1 MGWVL
6 IILAALSEI
15 IGVVGLRFYSQ
26 YKTLRNLMLYIGGFG
41 VSFALLYTSFNYL
54 QLSIAYVVQ
63 DIINAICLSQAY
75 YQNIRPE
82 DVLVE
87 LTYEDDAGFESI
99 FTVYCCKSNT
109 FVFLCF

>member
-26 YKTLRNLMLYIGGFG
+26 HKTLRNLMLYIGGFG

-54 QLSIAYVVQ
+54 QLSIAYVVWVG
-63 DIINAICLSQAY
+63 IGTVGA
-75 YQNIRPE
+75 
-82 DVLVE
+82 VLVNIIFFGE
-87 LTYEDDAGFESI
+87 SKNLSRIISIIAIIIGVAGLKAVS
-99 FTVYCCKSNT
+99 
-109 FVFLCF
+109 